1 VSILSRLLGSNAPF
15 DLLLTHLRKTMDC
28 VTLTKPLLNAAVSG
42 DTATLKN
49 VADQV
54 FKLEHEADVIK
65 NQIRDHLPKSMLMSV
80 SRADFLAYLR
90 EQDGLADKVED
101 LAAMLLMRDF
111 HLPEQ
116 WANGKFRDDLLTLAD
131 YAVTTAQQACAMMNN
146 FGELRRKGF
155 SGDEIEQLREEARAV
170 GHMEWQVDKL
180 QYKLVQ
186 SLLTLDD
193 PDWPFASTYILL
205 EVVRAL
211 GRLADHAEGMGDFIR
226 LMIAD

>member
-1 VSILSRLLGSNAPF
+1 MDILAKILGSSTPF
-15 DLLLTHLRKTMDC
+15 DLLLAHLRKTMEC
-28 VTLTKPLLNAAVSG
+28 VNLTKPLLDAATSDNMEEVRRI
-42 DTATLKN
+42 
-49 VADQV
+49 ADRV
-54 FKLEHEADVIK
+54 FKLEHEADGIK

-101 LAAMLLMRDF
+101 LAAMLSMQGFR
-111 HLPEQ
+111 LPAQ
-116 WANGKFRDDLLTLAD
+116 WSNGTFRNDLLKLAD
-131 YAVTTAQQACAMMNN
+131 YAVTTAQQASALMIR

-155 SGDEIEQLREEARAV
+155 SGEVIEQLREEAMAIGRS
-170 GHMEWQVDKL
+170 EWQVDKQ

-186 SLLTLDD
+186 ALLTLDD

-205 EVVRAL
+205 EIVRAL
-211 GRLADHAEGMGDFIR
+211 GRLADHAEGMGDYIR